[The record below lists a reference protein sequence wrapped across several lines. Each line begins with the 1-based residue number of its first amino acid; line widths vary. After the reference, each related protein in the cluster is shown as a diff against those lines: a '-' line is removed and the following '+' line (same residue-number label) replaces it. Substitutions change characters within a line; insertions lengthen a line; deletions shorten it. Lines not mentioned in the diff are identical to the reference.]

1 MSAPGAVQVASGSL
15 YRIDKIGT
23 GTVRLYRLADGS
35 YALRLD
41 DFFVTANAE
50 LEIKLSALEEPK
62 TSQEFLAASSA
73 AVAPLEITVGSLNF
87 SLPADIDPMQ
97 YKSVVI
103 WCRLID
109 SAYAAATLK
118 PIP

>member
-1 MSAPGAVQVASGSL
+1 
-15 YRIDKIGT
+15 
-23 GTVRLYRLADGS
+23 
-35 YALRLD
+35 
-41 DFFVTANAE
+41 
-50 LEIKLSALEEPK
+50 
-62 TSQEFLAASSA
+62 
-73 AVAPLEITVGSLNF
+73 VAPLEITVGSLNF